1 MNYYSTSGSLQP
13 YTLSEAVLNGL
24 PDDSGLFMPE
34 ILPVLPSAYFNNLH
48 NLTFPE
54 IAFEIA
60 HAFLKDDV
68 SKEVLH
74 TIVNKAVNFS
84 APVVALDEHTKI
96 LELFHGPTL
105 AFKDFGAR
113 FMAQLMS
120 HLVKDQDQKLT
131 ILVATSGDTGGAV
144 ANGFYRTEGIEV
156 IILYPSG
163 KVSPLQEKQLT
174 TLGENITALEIQG
187 TFDDCQ
193 KLVKTAFHDIDLL
206 AKYHLSSA
214 NSINISRL
222 IPQTF
227 YYIEAFKQ
235 VQDKKMPVVFSVP
248 SGNFGNL
255 TAGILAKKM
264 GLPVNRFIASVNAND
279 VFTNYLYSGD
289 YLPRT
294 SVQTLSNAM
303 DVGAPSNFA
312 RLLSIY
318 KNDIAEMRKD
328 ITSYSFSDK
337 ETTHAMKEVHSK
349 FNYTMD
355 PHGAVA
361 YLGWKKHKELNIECQ
376 GIILETAHPSKF
388 IETVEDVLQ
397 IKQQIPVELSSL
409 ADKNKSATLLPTEYN
424 SFKEFLLNR

>member
-1 MNYYSTSGSLQP
+1 MKYYSTSGSLQP

-34 ILPVLPSAYFNNLH
+34 KIPVLPPEFFSNLH
-48 NLTFPE
+48 NLSFSET
-54 IAFEIA
+54 AFEIA
-60 HAFLKDDV
+60 YSFLKEDV
-68 SKEVLH
+68 SEEVIH
-74 TIVNKAVNFS
+74 TIIKNAVNFP
-84 APVVALDEHTKI
+84 APVVTLDEQTKI

-113 FMAQLMS
+113 FMGQLMA
-120 HLVKDQDQKLT
+120 HLVRNHNQRLT

-222 IPQTF
+222 IPQSF
-227 YYIEAFKQ
+227 YYVEAYKQ
-235 VQDKKMPVVFSVP
+235 VQDKNLPVVFSIP

-264 GLPVNRFIASVNAND
+264 GLPVSRFIASVNAND
-279 VFTNYLYSGD
+279 VFTNYLNSGE

-318 KNDIAEMRKD
+318 INNITEMRKD
-328 ITSYSFSDK
+328 IISYSFNDE
-337 ETTHAMKEVHSK
+337 ETTMAMKEVYSK
-349 FNYTMD
+349 FKYIMD

-361 YLGWKKHKELNIECQ
+361 YLGWKKYQETNKECL

-388 IETVEDVLQ
+388 IETVEEVLQ
-397 IKQQIPVELSSL
+397 IELQIPVELSSL
-409 ADKNKSATLLPTEYN
+409 SEKKKSATLLPTEYN